1 MNNNNLMET
10 FYLETPSLERKN
22 EIIDYIN
29 EFVEHKSDING
40 TGSLDKILDGYTFEQ
55 TLESCLNM
63 QYEEYAK
70 KFGRCQGKTFLLIR
84 KNDNKII
91 GTINVRWNLTEKV
104 KQFGGNIG
112 YGIRPTER
120 RKGYN
125 KMNLY
130 LGLIEAKKIGLDK
143 VMLDCD
149 VENLGSS
156 KTMEALGGK
165 LERTEIDPYDG
176 ILTSVYWINVDESLE
191 KYKDEYVNSID
202 KSYKNSTYEMIK
214 RK

>member
-1 MNNNNLMET
+1 MNGNLIER

-29 EFVEHKSDING
+29 EFVEYNSDING
-40 TGSLDKILDGYTFEQ
+40 SGSLDNILYGYTFEQ
-55 TLESCLNM
+55 SLEKCLNM

-70 KFGRCQGKTFLLIR
+70 NLGRCQSKTFLLIR

-91 GTINVRWNLTEKV
+91 GTINVRWNLTEEM

-125 KMNLY
+125 KINLY

-149 VENLGSS
+149 AENLGSS

-176 ILTSVYWINVDESLE
+176 ILTSVYWINVDESLD
-191 KYKDEYVNSID
+191 KYKDEYVNFIEETD
-202 KSYKNSTYEMIK
+202 EK
-214 RK
+214 RVMK

>member
-1 MNNNNLMET
+1 M
-10 FYLETPSLERKN
+10 
-22 EIIDYIN
+22 
-29 EFVEHKSDING
+29 
-40 TGSLDKILDGYTFEQ
+40 DGYTFEQ
-55 TLESCLNM
+55 ALERCLNM
-63 QYEEYAK
+63 QYEEYAEK
-70 KFGRCQGKTFLLIR
+70 LGRCQSKTFLLIR
-84 KNDNKII
+84 KNDDKII
-91 GTINVRWNLTEKV
+91 GTINVRWNLAEEV

-125 KMNLY
+125 KINLY
-130 LGLIEAKKIGLDK
+130 LGLMEAQKIGLDK

-191 KYKDEYVNSID
+191 KYKDKYVHFID
-202 KSYKNSTYEMIK
+202 INYEHRFTK
-214 RK
+214 

>member
-1 MNNNNLMET
+1 MNDNDLAKK

-29 EFVEHKSDING
+29 EFVEYKSDING

-55 TLESCLNM
+55 ALEMCLNM

-70 KFGRCQGKTFLLIR
+70 KIGRCQGKTFLLIR

-91 GTINVRWNLTEKV
+91 GTINIRWNLTEKM

-125 KMNLY
+125 KINLY
-130 LGLIEAKKIGLDK
+130 LGLMEAKKIGLDK

-149 VENLGSS
+149 VENLGSC

-176 ILTSVYWINVDESLE
+176 ILTSVYWINVDESIE
-191 KYKDEYVNSID
+191 EYKDDYVDFID
-202 KSYKNSTYEMIK
+202 KSYWNKVVK
-214 RK
+214 

>member
-1 MNNNNLMET
+1 MKNNNNLMET

-29 EFVEHKSDING
+29 EFVEYKSDING

-55 TLESCLNM
+55 ALERCLNM

-70 KFGRCQGKTFLLIR
+70 KLGRCQGKTFLLIR

-91 GTINVRWNLTEKV
+91 GTINIRWNLTEEM
-104 KQFGGNIG
+104 KQFGGHIG

-125 KMNLY
+125 KINLY
-130 LGLIEAKKIGLDK
+130 RALEVCEEHGIEEVI
-143 VMLDCD
+143 LDCNKD
-149 VENLGSS
+149 NLGSS
-156 KTMEALGGK
+156 RTMIDLGGVK
-165 LERTEIDPYDG
+165 QEERMHEDVVVERYA
-176 ILTSVYWINVDESLE
+176 INVSESVE
-191 KYKDEYVNSID
+191 KYKDVYGV
-202 KSYKNSTYEMIK
+202 KNNNQK
-214 RK
+214 

>member
-1 MNNNNLMET
+1 MEK
-10 FYLETPSLERKN
+10 FYFESPSLERKN
-22 EIIDYIN
+22 EIIEYLD
-29 EFVEHKSDING
+29 EFVEYGSNING
-40 TGSLDKILDGYTFEQ
+40 SGSLDKIYDGYTFEEV
-55 TLESCLNM
+55 LERCLNM
-63 QYEEYAK
+63 ENREYAEK
-70 KFGRCQGKTFLLIR
+70 NGRCQGKTFLLIR
-84 KNDNKII
+84 KNDNKIV
-91 GTINVRWNLTEKV
+91 GTINVRWNLTEEM

-120 RKGYN
+120 RRGYN
-125 KMNLY
+125 KINLY

-191 KYKDEYVNSID
+191 KYKDEYVNFID
-202 KSYKNSTYEMIK
+202 KNYEMIK